1 MIPFFECVV
10 CVFYLLVLASA
21 GLLIFCA
28 VLETAEVKPDGK
40 PNICLLL
47 NPRKF
52 DDCVSS
58 IPFCSVFTKTFV
70 GVCKP
75 V

>member
-1 MIPFFECVV
+1 M
-10 CVFYLLVLASA
+10 CVFYLLVLSSA

-28 VLETAEVKPDGK
+28 ILETAEVKPDGK
-40 PNICLLL
+40 PNIGILL
-47 NPRKF
+47 NPKKF
-52 DDCVSS
+52 DGRVLS